1 MNILQAKGNW
11 NIVKGKLK
19 QRFARL
25 AEDELHFREGKEDE
39 LIGRIQKRSGEAKE
53 KVAGIIA
60 ECCGCNHESRI

>member
-1 MNILQAKGNW
+1 
-11 NIVKGKLK
+11 
-19 QRFARL
+19 
-25 AEDELHFREGKEDE
+25 